1 MNETDTVIKFYVI
14 FPGLYIAF
22 KMPRSTIINKQ
33 CGGKSFMIFFSSKA
47 NSGLSHLS
55 EALVKSSISP

>member
-1 MNETDTVIKFYVI
+1 MNEIDTVIKFHII
-14 FPGLYIAF
+14 FSELHNAF

-33 CGGKSFMIFFSSKA
+33 WGEKSFMIFFSSKA

-55 EALVKSSISP
+55 EALVKSSICP